1 MDSYE
6 AFMDEYVAFMKKYS
20 ENPTDMNL
28 LTDYA
33 DYMNKYADMMEK
45 FEQWESNDMNDA
57 EFAYYLEVQTRVS
70 KKLLEVS
77 QY

>member
-1 MDSYE
+1 
-6 AFMDEYVAFMKKYS
+6 
-20 ENPTDMNL
+20 MNL

-57 EFAYYLEVQTRVS
+57 ELAYYLEVQTRVS
-70 KKLLEVS
+70 KKLLEAS